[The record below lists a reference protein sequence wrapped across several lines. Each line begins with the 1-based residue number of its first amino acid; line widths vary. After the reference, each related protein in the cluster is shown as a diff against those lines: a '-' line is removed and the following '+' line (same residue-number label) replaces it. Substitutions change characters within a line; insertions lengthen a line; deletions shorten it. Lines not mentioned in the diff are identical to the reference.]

1 MTDYVQV
8 LDKMNSVVA
17 DFGRAMIAQAGYD
30 LAGTLSPV
38 APIHDSGRLYALHR
52 DSNAFSVQSDFR
64 HALSHNPSCKLD
76 KVEVNAWAD
85 VFVAYWKAVG
95 EILAAE
101 ESLNLGKNVS
111 KSPAKVANWDKV
123 YNSWKEL
130 LNMLL
135 RGYQNEAFEAWT
147 IPCLYITGKYL
158 RVFAIKADEAA
169 SQKGQTSFNAYE
181 DDIVDAEGGNEKLED
196 AARQINRVFSLCI
209 GDRSPLEDSRKWG
222 AYYIANLQFK
232 TYFKV
237 SDLVQEIKRLRY

>member
-1 MTDYVQV
+1 
-8 LDKMNSVVA
+8 MNSVIA
-17 DFGRAMIAQAGYD
+17 DFGRAMIARAGYD

-38 APIHDSGRLYALHR
+38 PPKNDSGRLYALHR
-52 DSNAFSVQSDFR
+52 DSNAFSIQSDFR
-64 HALSHNPSCKLD
+64 HALSHNPACKLD
-76 KVEVNAWAD
+76 RQEVSAWTD

-95 EILAAE
+95 EILVAE
-101 ESLNLGKNVS
+101 ESLNLGKNAS
-111 KSPAKVANWDKV
+111 KPQAKIANWDKV
-123 YNSWKEL
+123 YNAWKDV
-130 LNMLL
+130 LNALL

-169 SQKGQTSFNAYE
+169 SQKGQTSFNAFE
-181 DDIVDAEGGNEKLED
+181 DDIGDAEGGNEKLED

-209 GDRSPLEDSRKWG
+209 GDRSPIEDSRKWG

-237 SDLVQEIKRLRY
+237 SSEGFQAEETRTLTTLAS